1 MILKR
6 SSLAFQRTSQ
16 KNLTILMTTSPQI
29 EQTLKILQQ
38 HFSNSLVAVYL
49 YGSSVSGGL
58 KPTSDIDIL
67 AVIEN
72 TVDKETR
79 KRLIHDL
86 MCVSGL
92 YPIDPEDRRPL
103 EVAIF
108 QHKKS
113 QFILI
118 QRNVS
123 LFMGNGYG
131 MILKEESSVTHLKTP
146 NLR

>member
-1 MILKR
+1 
-6 SSLAFQRTSQ
+6 
-16 KNLTILMTTSPQI
+16 MTTSSQI

-86 MCVSGL
+86 MGVSEL
-92 YPIDPEDRRPL
+92 YPIDPEGRRPL

-108 QHKKS
+108 STQKNLNS
-113 QFILI
+113 FL
-118 QRNVS
+118 S
-123 LFMGNGYG
+123 SG
-131 MILKEESSVTHLKTP
+131 M
-146 NLR
+146 